1 MLLCVRDPGRGRN
14 RHQGT
19 AGQQGDRLHRPTQLR
34 SCLLY
39 PVHQLYWQAAQGSP
53 EFLFCVWV
61 PRHGCHHHQIT
72 GKPGINNTL
81 YTRHLHLPVG
91 RLPSTLWTSVPHS
104 EKNVD
109 LAPSRDALQFA
120 WLLHAVCFVILL
132 MCLKPEMCQSIFL
145 TMVLY
150 VASSE
155 GFKKFKTAAI

>member
-14 RHQGT
+14 GHQGT

-81 YTRHLHLPVG
+81 YTRHLRLPVG

-104 EKNVD
+104 EKKCGSSSKQGCTSVC
-109 LAPSRDALQFA
+109 LIITCSLFCHLTHVLKARDVPKHLSDNGP
-120 WLLHAVCFVILL
+120 LC
-132 MCLKPEMCQSIFL
+132 CQL
-145 TMVLY
+145 
-150 VASSE
+150 
-155 GFKKFKTAAI
+155 